1 MAGGGKGD
9 NEIKETEAQREAQRV
24 AIDQWNWHVTKGKPF
39 ENAFIARA
47 AQPTAAAE
55 AQAAGA
61 ANADVSQ
68 ALSTAT
74 KRIDPNKGNA
84 MLTPH
89 LKAAGAVSSAIP
101 RAAQAVDDYRT
112 SLVRGYTEM
121 LRGGVPNINQGY
133 LREAQSSGEMAA
145 VEARIK
151 QQDKIMTQ
159 NSIASGAGALAGA
172 GSAIYLNNRSG
183 PGTLYSNDM
192 SLDNAQM
199 TDTKP
204 MW

>member
-1 MAGGGKGD
+1 MGGGGGD
-9 NEIKETEAQREAQRV
+9 NEIKETDAQREAQRV
-24 AIDQWNWHVTKGKPF
+24 AVDQWNWHVTKGKPF
-39 ENAFIARA
+39 ENAFVARA

-55 AQAAGA
+55 GQAAGA
-61 ANADVSQ
+61 ANADVAQ
-68 ALSTAT
+68 ALGAAT
-74 KRIDPNKGNA
+74 QRIDPNKGSA

-89 LKAAGAVSSAIP
+89 LAAAKAVSSAIP
-101 RAAQAVDDYRT
+101 RATQAVDDYRT

-133 LREAQSSGEMAA
+133 LREAQSSGEEAA
-145 VEARIK
+145 ASAGISQRNRA
-151 QQDKIMTQ
+151 MTQ
-159 NSIASGAGALAGA
+159 NAIGSGAGAIAGA
-172 GSAIYLNNRSG
+172 SAGIYANTRPK

-204 MW
+204 LW